1 MALKLVASGQ
11 NTALV
16 ETALV
21 PSPRSWGTWKD
32 ELPVWALLERGG
44 ERIAVQG
51 RFRLEVVTGE
61 TLVYEGSSRVGTL
74 GPGVSIVNGE
84 IAIYCMKP
92 DLLTQVV
99 LTRL

>member
-1 MALKLVASGQ
+1 MALKLVAPGQ

-32 ELPVWALLERGG
+32 DLPVWARLERGG
-44 ERIAVQG
+44 EMIAVQG
-51 RFRLEVVTGE
+51 RFRVEIITGQS
-61 TLVYEGSSRVGTL
+61 LMYENSKNIGTL
-74 GPGVSIVNGE
+74 GPGVRILSGE
-84 IAIYCMKP
+84 IAMYCMSP
-92 DLLTQVV
+92 NLITQVV

>member
-32 ELPVWALLERGG
+32 DLPVWARLEKGG
-44 ERIAVQG
+44 EMIAVKG

-61 TLVYEGSSRVGTL
+61 TLVYEGSRRVGTL
-74 GPGVSIVNGE
+74 GPGVNIVNGE
-84 IAIYCMKP
+84 ISIYCMSP
-92 DLLTQVV
+92 NLITQVV

>member
-11 NTALV
+11 DTALV

-32 ELPVWALLERGG
+32 DLPVWALLEKDG
-44 ERIAVQG
+44 ERIAAQG

-61 TLVYEGSSRVGTL
+61 TLVYEGSRRVGTL
-74 GPGVSIVNGE
+74 TPGVTIVNGE
-84 IAIYCMKP
+84 ISLYCMNP
-92 DLLTQVV
+92 NLVTQVV

>member
-1 MALKLVASGQ
+1 MALKLVKAGQ

-32 ELPVWALLERGG
+32 ELPVWARLEKGG

-61 TLVYEGSSRVGTL
+61 ALVYEGSRRVGTL

-84 IAIYCMKP
+84 ISIYCMNP
-92 DLLTQVV
+92 SLVTQVV

>member
-1 MALKLVASGQ
+1 MALKLVKAGQ

-21 PSPRSWGTWKD
+21 PSSRSWGTWKD
-32 ELPVWALLERGG
+32 ELPMWARLEKDG

-61 TLVYEGSSRVGTL
+61 TLVYEGARRVGTL
-74 GPGVSIVNGE
+74 GPGVNIVNGE
-84 IAIYCMKP
+84 ITIYCMNP
-92 DLLTQVV
+92 SLVTQVV